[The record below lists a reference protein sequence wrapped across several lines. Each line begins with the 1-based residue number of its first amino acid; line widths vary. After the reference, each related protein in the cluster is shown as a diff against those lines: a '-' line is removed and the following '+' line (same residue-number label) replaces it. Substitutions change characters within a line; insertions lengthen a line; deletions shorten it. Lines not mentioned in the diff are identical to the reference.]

1 MIDYTE
7 HALYQMRSRSVS
19 KGMVETALNEP
30 DEIYEDIQYKN
41 IVCIK
46 YIHKTTL
53 LVFFRRIGRD
63 IKVVSTFY
71 TTKANK
77 VVEGKVRR
85 GLWKKA

>member
-19 KGMVETALNEP
+19 KEIVESTLNEP

-41 IVCIK
+41 MVCIK
-46 YIHKTTL
+46 NIRNTTL
-53 LVFFRRIGRD
+53 LVFFRIIGRD
-63 IKVVSTFY
+63 RKIVSTFY

-77 VVEGKVRR
+77 VIEGKVRR

>member
-7 HALYQMRSRSVS
+7 HALFQMKPRSVS
-19 KGMVETALNEP
+19 KAMVESALSEP
-30 DEIYEDIQYKN
+30 DETYQDIQYKN

-46 YIHKTTL
+46 YMHNATL
-53 LVFFRRIGRD
+53 LVFFRRIGKD
-63 IKVVSTFY
+63 TKVVSTFY

-77 VVEGKVRR
+77 VIEGKVRR